1 MRNHAEEM
9 LFIEV
14 TRKRS
19 RAETGEILVLGDKYS
34 RASVRMPAGRPG
46 LGARWVLVD
55 GKLRLIWSNE
65 EDEVGR
71 RVA

>member
-14 TRKRS
+14 TRKQS

-65 EDEVGR
+65 EDEEGR